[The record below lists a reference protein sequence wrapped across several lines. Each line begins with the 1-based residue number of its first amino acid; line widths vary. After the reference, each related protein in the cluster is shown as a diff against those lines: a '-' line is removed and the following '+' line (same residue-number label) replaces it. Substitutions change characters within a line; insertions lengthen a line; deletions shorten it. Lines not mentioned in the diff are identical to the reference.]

1 MIKKIFFKKVK
12 PSDEDKHLLNILR
25 LNVEVNEHQF
35 KLNIITEDEYKE
47 ALKEVVSKVEM
58 LEGKYG
64 LYNN

>member
-1 MIKKIFFKKVK
+1 MIKKIFYKKVK
-12 PSDEDKHLLNILR
+12 PSDEDKHLLSLLR

-47 ALKEVVSKVEM
+47 ALIDVVSKIEM

-64 LYNN
+64 LLNN